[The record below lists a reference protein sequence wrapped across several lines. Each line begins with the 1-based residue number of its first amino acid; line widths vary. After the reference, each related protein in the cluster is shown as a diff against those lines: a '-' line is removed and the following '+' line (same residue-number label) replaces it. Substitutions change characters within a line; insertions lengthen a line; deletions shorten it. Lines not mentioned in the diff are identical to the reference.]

1 MQITEHPLGVSWN
14 VEDEGMARA
23 WHVVAIDGGVWLID
37 PAEAAGTEDRAQALG
52 TVRGVIQLLDRHER
66 DNTAI
71 ADRLGVPL
79 HRLPDSLPDS
89 PFEVLKVLDR
99 PGWHERALWAPAQK
113 ALIVAEVVGAGP
125 QYLAGPGK
133 IGVHPML
140 RLQPPGH
147 LERYADAEHVL
158 MGHGLPVSGSD
169 AGAELVAALKRSR
182 RDIPRLPVALLK
194 APRPFRRGRLS

>member
-1 MQITEHPLGVSWN
+1 MPK
-14 VEDEGMARA
+14 
-23 WHVVAIDGGVWLID
+23 
-37 PAEAAGTEDRAQALG
+37 LG

-66 DNTAI
+66 DNAAI

-99 PGWHERALWAPAQK
+99 PGWHERALWAPAQQ

-140 RLQPPGH
+140 RLRPPGH
-147 LERYADAEHVL
+147 LERYAAAEHVL

-169 AGAELVAALKRSR
+169 AGAELVAALNGSR

-194 APRPFRRGRLS
+194 APRPFRRSRLS